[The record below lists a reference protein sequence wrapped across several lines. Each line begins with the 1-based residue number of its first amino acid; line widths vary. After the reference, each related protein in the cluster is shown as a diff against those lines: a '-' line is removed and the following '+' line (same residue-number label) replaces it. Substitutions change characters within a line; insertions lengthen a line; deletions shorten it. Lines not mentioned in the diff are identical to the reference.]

1 MCLQG
6 LTPNGNTALSL
17 RHFVFISQV
26 TRESGPPHMRIFVT
40 RCTVGDFVT
49 DGDGNGKKIS
59 KKRAAERM
67 LDKLKVRLKSSD
79 TMSRGQ
85 SF

>member
-1 MCLQG
+1 
-6 LTPNGNTALSL
+6 
-17 RHFVFISQV
+17 
-26 TRESGPPHMRIFVT
+26 MRIFVT